1 MNFFT
6 TLNSLSWF
14 RPALF
19 AATGLATLVKAV
31 TPPHTIANKLADGF
45 LTYVAMPAAAGS
57 LGGSNSGQKPA
68 TPAK

>member
-1 MNFFT
+1 MNFLAA
-6 TLNSLSWF
+6 LNGLSWF

-19 AATGLATLVKAV
+19 AVTGVATLVKAV

-57 LGGSNSGQKPA
+57 LGASNSGQKPA
-68 TPAK
+68 TQPK